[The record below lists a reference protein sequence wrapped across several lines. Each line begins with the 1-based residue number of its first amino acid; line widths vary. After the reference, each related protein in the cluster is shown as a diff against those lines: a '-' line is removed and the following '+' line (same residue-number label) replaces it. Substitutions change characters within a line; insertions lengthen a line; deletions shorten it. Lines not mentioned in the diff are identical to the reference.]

1 MCVYIFIH
9 ICIYIFYSVS
19 SWVTEVCRTVCFCVN
34 GSKLLCFVNY
44 ALVSSYSPCFKQ
56 PVSNLAAFNVPASST
71 IQYLFISQLLFAAFN
86 LLWSR
91 KKDNDRF

>member
-1 MCVYIFIH
+1 M
-9 ICIYIFYSVS
+9 CIYLYTYTYIYFIVYLHGLLRCAGLFAFVL
-19 SWVTEVCRTVCFCVN
+19 N